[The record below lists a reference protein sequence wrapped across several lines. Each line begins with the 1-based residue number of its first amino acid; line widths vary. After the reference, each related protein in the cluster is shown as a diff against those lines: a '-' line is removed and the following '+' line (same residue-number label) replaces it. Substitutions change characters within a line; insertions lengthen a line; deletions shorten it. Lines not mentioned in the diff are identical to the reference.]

1 MTLAQSLFLVALSLA
16 ILAIAAFAAV
26 VGVGARRT
34 AGGAYLTWGFLR
46 RLASPR
52 GDPGG
57 LNRWAFYAHR
67 VSGAVIFAFLC
78 LHIVDVSL
86 YAFSH
91 ALFDNVHQLYGTLPM
106 RVFECGLLFAIAF
119 HTLNGLRLLAVD
131 IADLGRAAAGRALL
145 GVTIATLVLGVA
157 GSVVILRPELT

>member
-1 MTLAQSLFLVALSLA
+1 MTLAQSLFLLALSAAVVA
-16 ILAIAAFAAV
+16 IVAFAAV

-46 RLASPR
+46 RLALPGADR
-52 GDPGG
+52 GE

-67 VSGAVIFAFLC
+67 ISGAVIFVFLC

-91 ALFDNVHQLYGTLPM
+91 ALFDNVHELYGTWPM
-106 RVFECGLLFAIAF
+106 RIFECGLLFAILF
-119 HTLNGLRLLAVD
+119 HTLNGLRLLAID
-131 IADLGRAAAGRALL
+131 IADLGRAAAGRALF
-145 GVTIATLVLGVA
+145 GITIVTLIAGVLG
-157 GSVVILRPELT
+157 SVIILYPELT